1 MFHVKRGGKM
11 KWVIVQ
17 NIPIDY
23 CPAVMGD
30 EEGRTIR
37 FNSKHEAEDYIEK
50 QGIKPYIR
58 EDPEDVMIVPEIE
71 AIYNEEAI

>member
-1 MFHVKRGGKM
+1 M

-30 EEGRTIR
+30 EEGRTIK

-50 QGIKPYIR
+50 
-58 EDPEDVMIVPEIE
+58 
-71 AIYNEEAI
+71 